1 MKHIIKHVRSDRH
14 AFWNGFWTATIIIVP
29 SYLIYLS
36 MVK

>member
-1 MKHIIKHVRSDRH
+1 MKPVRSDRR

-29 SYLIYLS
+29 GYLIYLS